1 MDDIKQFLPKL
12 ESVERRYNDIERQMA
27 DAALATDYGRVQ
39 TLAKERASIEDV
51 VNQFRSYRK
60 VDQELQDT
68 LALVKESGDEE
79 MRAMARQ
86 EADAL
91 EKRRN
96 GLIEELHRGL
106 LPRDP
111 NDEKDVI
118 VEVRAGAGGDEA
130 ALFASDLF
138 RMYSRYAQRHNW
150 KTEVINTSA
159 IGIGGFKEI
168 TFEVHGKGAYS
179 RLKHE
184 SGVHRVQRVPSTE
197 SSGRIHTSTA
207 TVAVLPE
214 IDEVDVQVN
223 PDELRIDIFHA
234 SGHGGQNVQKVATAV
249 RIVHV
254 PTGIV
259 ASCQDERS
267 QLKNKTKAM
276 ALLRARLYEIKRRK
290 QEEQVSQQRRA
301 QVGTAERSE
310 KGRTYNFPQNRVTD
324 HRVNITVHNLE
335 GVLDGD
341 LDKLIDALQ
350 ADEQERKL
358 AESLV

>member
-1 MDDIKQFLPKL
+1 M
-12 ESVERRYNDIERQMA
+12 
-27 DAALATDYGRVQ
+27 
-39 TLAKERASIEDV
+39 
-51 VNQFRSYRK
+51 
-60 VDQELQDT
+60 
-68 LALVKESGDEE
+68 
-79 MRAMARQ
+79 
-86 EADAL
+86 
-91 EKRRN
+91 
-96 GLIEELHRGL
+96 
-106 LPRDP
+106 
-111 NDEKDVI
+111 
-118 VEVRAGAGGDEA
+118 
-130 ALFASDLF
+130 
-138 RMYSRYAQRHNW
+138 
-150 KTEVINTSA
+150 
-159 IGIGGFKEI
+159 
-168 TFEVHGKGAYS
+168 
-179 RLKHE
+179 
-184 SGVHRVQRVPSTE
+184 
-197 SSGRIHTSTA
+197 
-207 TVAVLPE
+207 
-214 IDEVDVQVN
+214 N
-223 PDELRIDIFHA
+223 PDDLRIDIFHA

-350 ADEQERKL
+350 ADEQARKL